1 MIGERFCRNEQVALR
16 KRLAGDGICATSMLN
31 VRVVVQIFSGSKV
44 AREFVDAAG
53 LKVPA
58 EDQLNDD
65 KLAVPPS

>member
-44 AREFVDAAG
+44 ARVR
-53 LKVPA
+53 
-58 EDQLNDD
+58 
-65 KLAVPPS
+65 